1 MYCTFAGMPLLP
13 TLAAL
18 TALAPRTTLQAHRDA
33 GFPLRDLR
41 LQQPWKDGPEAGAAG
56 PHLLSVNEYRPHRL
70 RDVAPI
76 ARYSAELSDGLRTTP
91 GFLGIA
97 TAVAPR
103 GLITYS
109 LSIWTDEATLRAF
122 TISPLHRRV
131 MTEYRTRGYL
141 RHVHWWGQF
150 TTIGAG
156 MAEATRRL
164 DAGEGRRVGEPHD
177 RWARGDAARLR
188 AVA

>member
-1 MYCTFAGMPLLP
+1 MALLP

-18 TALAPRTTLQAHRDA
+18 TALAPRTTLTAHRDA

-41 LQQPWKDGPEAGAAG
+41 LQQPWTDGPDAGAPG
-56 PHLLSVNEYRPHRL
+56 PHILSVNEYRPHRL

-76 ARYSAELSDGLRTTP
+76 ARYSKELTQQLSTTDG
-91 GFLGIA
+91 FYGIA

-109 LSIWTDEATLRAF
+109 LSIWTEEATLRAF
-122 TISPLHRRV
+122 TISPLHRHV
-131 MTEYRTRGYL
+131 MNEYRTRGYL
-141 RHVHWWGQF
+141 RHIHWWGAF

-177 RWARGDAARLR
+177 RWARHDAARLS
-188 AVA
+188 VAA